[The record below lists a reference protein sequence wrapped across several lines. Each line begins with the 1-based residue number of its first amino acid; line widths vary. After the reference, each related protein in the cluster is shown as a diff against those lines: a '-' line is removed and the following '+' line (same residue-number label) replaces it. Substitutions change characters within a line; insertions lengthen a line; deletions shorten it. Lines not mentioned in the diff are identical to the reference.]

1 MLEFNFTPFPI
12 LETERLLLR
21 RVDNKDVNEVFS
33 MRSNAETMKY
43 IPRPLVTNNEEAL
56 AHIALLDS
64 GLEKNEAINW
74 AITFKGEKKLL
85 GIIGFYRTKFE
96 DYRSEIG
103 YMLLSENHGKGIAS
117 EAVERALDYG
127 FNKMNLHSIE
137 AIIDPRNKES
147 ERVLL
152 KNGFVKEGHIKE
164 NTFFNGEFLDSVIYS
179 KIKKADL

>member
-1 MLEFNFTPFPI
+1 MLELNFTPFPI
-12 LETERLLLR
+12 LETERLILR
-21 RVDNKDVNEVFS
+21 RVDNNDVGEIFS

-64 GLEKNEAINW
+64 GIEKKEAINW
-74 AITFKGEKKLL
+74 AITFKGENKLL

-96 DYRSEIG
+96 DFRSEIG

-117 EAVERALDYG
+117 EAVEIAMKYG
-127 FNKMNLHSIE
+127 FNEMNLHSIE
-137 AIIDPRNKES
+137 AVIDPRNSAS
-147 ERVLL
+147 ERVLQ
-152 KNGFVKEGHIKE
+152 KNGFIKEGHFKE
-164 NTFFNGEFLDSVIYS
+164 NAFFNGEFLDSVIYS

>member
-21 RVDNKDVNEVFS
+21 RVDNNDVNEVFS

-74 AITFKGEKKLL
+74 AITFKCENKLL

-117 EAVERALDYG
+117 EAVERALDFG
-127 FNKMNLHSIE
+127 FNEMNLHSIE
-137 AIIDPRNKES
+137 AIIDPRNEES

-164 NTFFNGEFLDSVIYS
+164 NTFFNGEFLDSVVYS

>member
-33 MRSNAETMKY
+33 MRSDAETMKY

-56 AHIALLDS
+56 SHIDLLDS

-74 AITFKGEKKLL
+74 AITFKGENKLL

-127 FNKMNLHSIE
+127 FNEINLHSIE
-137 AIIDPRNKES
+137 AIIDPRNEES